1 MYVFAFQNM
10 QSYFH
15 VPYLFQKPMR
25 ICPFCDEWQTHLK
38 RHIVRRHPSEEQVI
52 EALKLPVKDQMRAF
66 ASMRKKGIYQQ
77 NVILAEQREELIR
90 ERRQGSSITLMC
102 SGCRGFYDK
111 KNIFKHKRLCSKS
124 ESENPI
130 GVNIHKASENA
141 LGLELSQEFMKQVVN
156 RFRNDEVGHLCKSD
170 FLTLLL
176 GKKSW
181 AKSVKKERKVTNP
194 GPAARHTFQK
204 EVATQEGG
212 M

>member
-111 KNIFKHKRLCSKS
+111 KTSSNIKGCAVNQSQKIQSVLTFIRL
-124 ESENPI
+124 
-130 GVNIHKASENA
+130 
-141 LGLELSQEFMKQVVN
+141 QRM
-156 RFRNDEVGHLCKSD
+156 
-170 FLTLLL
+170 LL
-176 GKKSW
+176 
-181 AKSVKKERKVTNP
+181 V
-194 GPAARHTFQK
+194 
-204 EVATQEGG
+204 
-212 M
+212 